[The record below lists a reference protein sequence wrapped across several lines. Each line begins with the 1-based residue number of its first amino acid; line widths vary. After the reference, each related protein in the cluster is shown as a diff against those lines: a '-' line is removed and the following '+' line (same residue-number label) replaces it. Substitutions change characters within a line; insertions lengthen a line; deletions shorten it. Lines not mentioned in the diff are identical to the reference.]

1 PRLPYCTMY
10 LLVGGLR
17 SHPSLRLPG
26 ASRWS
31 RRGLGSRSARGP
43 RPRDGAV
50 VDLAHG
56 PRDGAVV
63 DLAHGPR
70 DGAVVGLAH
79 WPRDGAVVGLA
90 HGPRATGHGPRATGP
105 VVDMP

>member
-1 PRLPYCTMY
+1 MDR
-10 LLVGGLR
+10 
-17 SHPSLRLPG
+17 
-26 ASRWS
+26 
-31 RRGLGSRSARGP
+31 
-43 RPRDGAV
+43 
-50 VDLAHG
+50 AHVTAPWWTWLTGYG

-90 HGPRATGHGPRATGP
+90 HGPRATGHVPRVP
-105 VVDMP
+105 LSICREPL